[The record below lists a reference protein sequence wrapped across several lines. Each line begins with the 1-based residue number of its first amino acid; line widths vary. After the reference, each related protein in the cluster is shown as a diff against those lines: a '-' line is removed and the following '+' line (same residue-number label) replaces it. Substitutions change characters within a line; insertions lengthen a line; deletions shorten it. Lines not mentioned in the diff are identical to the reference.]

1 MTASFLQWY
10 IVKLQETKLL
20 LIIDAEEKS
29 GNVSKMSSHAGTAEA
44 VKWFAIYFS
53 PTLTL
58 YSIFLHKSA
67 KLLLNSRQ
75 TFEWNR
81 R

>member
-20 LIIDAEEKS
+20 LIIDTEEKS
-29 GNVSKMSSHAGTAEA
+29 GNVSKMSLHAGTAEA

-53 PTLTL
+53 PTLTFNQ
-58 YSIFLHKSA
+58 YFSPQECDAVA
-67 KLLLNSRQ
+67 KLEAN
-75 TFEWNR
+75 FWMK
-81 R
+81 